1 MDSSEKQL
9 AALIAEFAP
18 DRAKEIRAVRR
29 KMRALLPNAIEV
41 VYDYGQS
48 LVISYSPNE
57 KGYLATF
64 SIAAKASG
72 TSLYFG
78 QGAKTLPDPTQ
89 RLSGNAKVVRSL
101 ALEGAATLDEK
112 DVRALIDAALERA
125 EVRMDPK
132 AKPQLI
138 IKSGSKAK
146 AKTKTKTKTKTKAK
160 SKTRHAG

>member
-1 MDSSEKQL
+1 MDSFEKQL
-9 AALIAEFAP
+9 AALIDRFAP
-18 DRAKEIRAVRR
+18 NRAKEIRAVRR
-29 KMRALLPNAIEV
+29 KMRTLLPTATEV

-72 TSLYFG
+72 TRLYFG
-78 QGAKTLPDPTQ
+78 QGAKILPDPTK

-101 ALEGAATLDEK
+101 SLEGARTLDEK
-112 DVRALIDAALERA
+112 DVRALMNAALERA
-125 EVRMDPK
+125 EVRFDPK

-138 IKSGSKAK
+138 IKPSSK
-146 AKTKTKTKTKTKAK
+146 AKTKTKVKAK
-160 SKTRHAG
+160 SKTKRNR